1 MFLKY
6 ICFFSISVIWLLI
19 LKIFNNLK
27 MIAFKFY
34 LGAIGLFIII
44 ITFLGKYLGESI
56 NFYTSNIINL
66 INKYLE
72 FFYINKTFLILDSLN
87 QGNVMVSIVAFA
99 SLIIFFPYVGLIKR
113 GIYLMLG
120 IIVILSIN
128 IFNIVLM
135 NLLIKVI
142 GQNQEMVY
150 LIIFKSISFVMMMS
164 LYYYTFTRLQL
175 KNQKVGKSV

>member
-19 LKIFNNLK
+19 LRIFNNLK

-34 LGAIGLFIII
+34 LGSIGLFIII
-44 ITFLGKYLGESI
+44 ITFWGKYLGESI
-56 NFYTSNIINL
+56 NFYTSNI

-99 SLIIFFPYVGLIKR
+99 SLIIFFPYICLIKR
-113 GIYLMLG
+113 GIYLILG

-142 GQNQEMVY
+142 GQNQEMIY